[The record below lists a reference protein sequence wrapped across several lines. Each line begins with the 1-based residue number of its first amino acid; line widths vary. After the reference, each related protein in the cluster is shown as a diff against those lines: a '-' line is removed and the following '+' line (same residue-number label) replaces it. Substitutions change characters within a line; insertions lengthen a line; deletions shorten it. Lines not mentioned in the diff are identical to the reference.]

1 MILCSWLYGV
11 WVCSIFVF
19 PELYLCVALIYDGR
33 ENMSSLV
40 WVAMINQGVKFI
52 LFDIIALWLVS
63 WWSTKGKDD
72 KMELYVVCSLICIM
86 MIRQGVFSFLLLNIF
101 ALWLVSWWSAKA
113 KCQDGARWRLLLG
126 LYHND
131 QPRTNFLLL
140 NISALWLVSRW
151 SAKAKCQDEDT
162 WGILLGLYH
171 NDQPR
176 RKMNMM
182 RDIGRS
188 KKIRGG
194 SWFPPGLPSSRS
206 SPDDGPAV
214 ATYMSLF
221 STAAV
226 YVCGWEKQWQHNSSK
241 QQHNGAIRKREPG
254 EQPLWCY
261 L

>member
-11 WVCSIFVF
+11 CVCSIFVF

-63 WWSTKGKDD
+63 WWSAKGKDD

-113 KCQDGARWRLLLG
+113 KCQDGAIWRM
-126 LYHND
+126 
-131 QPRTNFLLL
+131 
-140 NISALWLVSRW
+140 
-151 SAKAKCQDEDT
+151 
-162 WGILLGLYH
+162 LLGLYH

-194 SWFPPGLPSSRS
+194 SWFPPCLPSSGS
-206 SPDDGPAV
+206 SW
-214 ATYMSLF
+214 
-221 STAAV
+221 TAALQQQQRI
-226 YVCGWEKQWQHNSSK
+226 CGWEQQRQHNSSSGEK
-241 QQHNGAIRKREPG
+241 SAAACVRRIKNWTLKRSQYDGIYRREEHMGQLGHAPTCWRSWDHASG
-254 EQPLWCY
+254 LRFLSFC
-261 L
+261 LFL